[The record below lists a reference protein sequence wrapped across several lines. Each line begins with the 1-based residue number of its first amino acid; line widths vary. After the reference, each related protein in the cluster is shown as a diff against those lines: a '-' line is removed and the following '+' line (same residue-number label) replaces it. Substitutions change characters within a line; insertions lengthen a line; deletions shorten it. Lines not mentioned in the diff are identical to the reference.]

1 MTRYYYDLVEYPTRD
16 TIKMIT
22 WLLKKIIK
30 TNDRIKPAIR
40 NSNYTCF
47 YAKRKPSID
56 IQSYLNRILQY
67 CPCTNECFLSL
78 LIYFDRL
85 SRNTTGL
92 RIDSFNIHRLIITGI
107 MVANKFFSDTFYTNA
122 RYAKVLKC
130 GLMLFTDSF
139 CLGWWFI
146 YT

>member
-1 MTRYYYDLVEYPTRD
+1 MLYYYDLVEYPTKD

-22 WLLKKIIK
+22 WLLERIIRA
-30 TNDRIKPAIR
+30 NDRMQPIR
-40 NSNYTCF
+40 KGQYDCF
-47 YAKRKPSID
+47 HAKSIPSID
-56 IQSYLNRILQY
+56 IQSYFNRILKY

-92 RIDSFNIHRLIITGI
+92 LITSFNIHRLIITGI

-122 RYAKVLKC
+122 RYAKV
-130 GLMLFTDSF
+130 
-139 CLGWWFI
+139 
-146 YT
+146 

>member
-1 MTRYYYDLVEYPTRD
+1 MSGGYYYDLVEYPTKD

-22 WLLKKIIK
+22 WLLEKIIR
-30 TNDRIKPAIR
+30 TNDRIRMEKNDQYR
-40 NSNYTCF
+40 CF
-47 YAKRKPSID
+47 YAKAIPRID
-56 IQSYLNRILQY
+56 IQSYLNRILKY

-122 RYAKVLKC
+122 RYAKVL
-130 GLMLFTDSF
+130 
-139 CLGWWFI
+139 
-146 YT
+146 